1 MQKLPRVEEN
11 MSPDEQLKILY
22 NWCFVLSQEL
32 TKDEEESL
40 YERKIESPAG

>member
-1 MQKLPRVEEN
+1 MKQLPRVEES
-11 MSPDEQLKILY
+11 MSLDEKFKILY

-40 YERKIESPAG
+40 YERKIENPAG